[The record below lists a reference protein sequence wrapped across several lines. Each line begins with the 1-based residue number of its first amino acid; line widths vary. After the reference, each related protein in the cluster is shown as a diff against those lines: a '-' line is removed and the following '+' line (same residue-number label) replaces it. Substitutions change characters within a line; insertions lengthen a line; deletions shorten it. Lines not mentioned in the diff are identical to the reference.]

1 MAELT
6 GVYTVLLRDLLL
18 LRKKWLG
25 FVAGN
30 MVGPL
35 LYLMAFGWG
44 LGRNI
49 QFGGASY
56 LDFVVPGIVALSAM
70 NGSYNATGTALNI
83 SRLYHRSLEEFLT
96 APVSICSIVLGYVLG
111 GCARGPFSAAA
122 ILILSY
128 FFGAHLHYGAW
139 FFIVLFLTC
148 FLFAA
153 LGVVAAMM
161 VNSHEEMARFGT
173 FVILPMSL
181 SVRDLLPGEQV
192 PACCRLSDHDTS
204 AHPRRHLA
212 TGFCP
217 GHRVSTGVSDHPG
230 WLCGSFVRAWCLCDL
245 SGGVTGDGELSFR
258 YPQCPGRGEL

>member
-18 LRKKWLG
+18 VRKKWLG

-96 APVSICSIVLGYVLG
+96 APVSICSIVLGYVLS
-111 GCARGPFSAAA
+111 GCAHGLFSAAA

-128 FFGAHLHYGAW
+128 FFGAHLHYGTW
-139 FFIVLFLTC
+139 FFITLFLTC

-153 LGVVAAMM
+153 LGVVA
-161 VNSHEEMARFGT
+161 GT
-173 FVILPMSL
+173 GRRSGHTWRRWRYNRNWYPKALKPIVATWRRRSTTWAPYTAKPADTRMQSWHTWIPCSL
-181 SVRDLLPGEQV
+181 
-192 PACCRLSDHDTS
+192 T
-204 AHPRRHLA
+204 
-212 TGFCP
+212 
-217 GHRVSTGVSDHPG
+217 
-230 WLCGSFVRAWCLCDL
+230 CLIDA
-245 SGGVTGDGELSFR
+245 
-258 YPQCPGRGEL
+258 

>member
-96 APVSICSIVLGYVLG
+96 APVTICSIVLGYVLG
-111 GCARGPFSAAA
+111 GCARGLFSAAA

-153 LGVVAAMM
+153 LGVVAAMV

-173 FVILPMSL
+173 FVILPMSFL
-181 SVRDLLPGEQV
+181 CGTFFQVSKFPPVVAYLIMILPLTHAAISLRAFALG
-192 PACCRLSDHDTS
+192 
-204 AHPRRHLA
+204 
-212 TGFCP
+212 TGFP
-217 GHRVSTGVSDHPG
+217 LASLIILGGYAAVLFGLGVYVTYRV
-230 WLCGSFVRAWCLCDL
+230 
-245 SGGVTGDGELSFR
+245 E
-258 YPQCPGRGEL
+258 